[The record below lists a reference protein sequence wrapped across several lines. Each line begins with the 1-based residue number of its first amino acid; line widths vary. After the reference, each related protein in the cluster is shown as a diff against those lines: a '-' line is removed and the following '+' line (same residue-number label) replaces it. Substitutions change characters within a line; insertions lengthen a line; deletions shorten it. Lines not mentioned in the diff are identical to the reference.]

1 MAAKAKIKKTIA
13 NIGYAP
19 LYYNAATDTYTYGR
33 VTWFVHN
40 EAGGRE
46 FSVNPNGDLTE
57 IYADG
62 VSVYMSDEN
71 HGYDIDLTLLSV
83 VDDIEVQWL
92 GNEVDENGVVSEYAN
107 NIERP
112 RFALI
117 IVEDTVDGVGITHI
131 FHNCVVSQRP
141 AISGKTSDASGF
153 DPQFFQV
160 SIAARPVGKDNLVY
174 QRRNQKNRFVNVP
187 FPNATSLAVF
197 EMSGAT
203 LSPAFRSDVDEY
215 TFTASGTKVIVTAAV
230 PTASSSV
237 IAITQNATTKEIGD
251 ELPVSDGAI
260 TVTVSSTIGGG
271 NAITRSY
278 VFTPGSGT

>member
-1 MAAKAKIKKTIA
+1 MATKAKIKKTIA
-13 NIGYAP
+13 NVGYAP
-19 LYYNAATDTYTYGR
+19 LYYNAANDTYTYGN

-46 FSVNPNGDLTE
+46 FSVSPNGDLTE

-62 VSVYMSDEN
+62 VSVYISDEN

-83 VDDIEVQWL
+83 VDDIDVQWL

-117 IVEDTVDGVGITHI
+117 IVEDTTDGVGVTHI
-131 FHNCVVSQRP
+131 FHNCMVSQRP
-141 AISGKTSDASGF
+141 AINGKTSDESGF

-160 SIAARPVGKDNLVY
+160 SIAARPIGKDNLVY

-197 EMSGAT
+197 EMSGAI

-215 TFTASGTKVIVTAAV
+215 EFTASGTKVIVTAAT
-230 PTASSSV
+230 PTASNSAV
-237 IAITQNATTKEIGD
+237 TITQGAATKEIGD
-251 ELPVSDGAI
+251 ELNVSDGAI
-260 TVTVSSTIGGG
+260 TVTVESTIGRTSG
-271 NAITRSY
+271 ATTRTY
-278 VFTPGSGT
+278 TFTPAS